1 MSNPRK
7 LFPLVSADV
16 ALFSIERERLRVLL
30 VQRAN
35 TPEQGRWALPGG
47 VLKPDLDDS
56 LEDTA
61 RRILREKTGLEV
73 PYLGQVATYSG
84 PDRDPRGWSVSV
96 LFCALLPLD
105 QVPAIAG
112 SKTEAVA
119 WRDAARPGQGLAF
132 DHARHVAT
140 ALAKLRAKV
149 ERHALPLHLLPP
161 KFTLTQLQRTVEA
174 ILDREVEKSAFR
186 RRLKADPTLEEVPGE
201 FERGVQRPAQ
211 LYRAA
216 AGFAFEAGAA

>member
-1 MSNPRK
+1 MSSSRKK

-35 TPEQGRWALPGG
+35 VPEQGRWALPGG
-47 VLKPDLDDS
+47 VLNPDVDAS

-61 RRILREKTGLEV
+61 RRILREKIRVEV
-73 PYLGQVATYSG
+73 PYLAQVATYGG

-96 LFCALLPLD
+96 LFYALLPLD
-105 QVPAIAG
+105 QVPAVAG
-112 SKTEAVA
+112 SKTEAVD
-119 WRDAARPGQGLAF
+119 WRDAARPGPALAF
-132 DHARHVAT
+132 DHAQHVAA
-140 ALAKLRAKV
+140 ALAKLRDKV

-174 ILDREVEKSAFR
+174 ILGREVEKSAFR
-186 RRLKADPTLEEVPGE
+186 RRLKGDATLEEVPGE

-216 AGFAFEAGAA
+216 EGFVFEA